1 MGNNKF
7 DYDAITPISAR
18 ALVVVEEGEVETI
31 IDGYK
36 FKFTIHEYSN
46 KIIKVYLES
55 DSTKARKMLKQF
67 DVSFE
72 RKTLNE
78 IHGEQ
83 FVSLIHEFYGNTTGD
98 MNCDWQVT
106 DYHELDYKEI

>member
-36 FKFTIHEYSN
+36 FIFTIHEYSN

-55 DSTKARKMLKQF
+55 DSPKARRILKKF
-67 DVSFE
+67 NVSFL
-72 RKTLNE
+72 KVSLNE
-78 IHGEQ
+78 IHGNE

-98 MNCDWQVT
+98 RNCEWQVK